1 MSTPAIWFRDMMV
14 PSGFALE
21 PGAAIRKTV
30 AHAAVLLMGDEHQAL
45 YGFRLNRVQRF
56 TTVATTRA
64 LFAAGN
70 SKTPV
75 ASAIPQIREYVDAH
89 AFGARRV
96 KVVDPG

>member
-1 MSTPAIWFRDMMV
+1 
-14 PSGFALE
+14 
-21 PGAAIRKTV
+21 
-30 AHAAVLLMGDEHQAL
+30 MGDEHRAL
-45 YGFRLNRVQRF
+45 YGFRLNRLQRF

-64 LFAAGN
+64 LLNAGN
-70 SKTPV
+70 SKTPI